1 MKTFKN
7 FRKEIKENFTD
18 SEGITKHLRRFGI
31 NDIADLV
38 DGIKKGVGSSIQ
50 KAEKFLSEFPKIVKT
65 SNMSNEDKE
74 KLRDLAVQ
82 IRDAGKKEV
91 KQNLS
96 QANQGPKRT
105 ETTVDK
111 YL

>member
-1 MKTFKN
+1 MKTFKD

-18 SEGITKHLRRFGI
+18 SEGVTKHLRRFGI
-31 NDIADLV
+31 NDIADLI
-38 DGIKKGVGSSIQ
+38 DDIKKGVGSSIQ
-50 KAEKFLSEFPKIVKT
+50 KAE
-65 SNMSNEDKE
+65 
-74 KLRDLAVQ
+74 LRDLAVQ
-82 IRDAGKKEV
+82 IRDAVKKEV
-91 KQNLS
+91 KQDLA